1 MRPLRQRG
9 PDVTPSEIVLTV
21 AALAMLPWW
30 LRLVRSGALRV
41 QPDDDL
47 AGVSEHERKMKAL
60 QR

>member
-1 MRPLRQRG
+1 
-9 PDVTPSEIVLTV
+9 VTPSEIVLTV